1 MGDCLRAG
9 LSSHYVTSQLGQ
21 LSFASLQGR
30 LIDQG
35 RFSWGNGGNITSAGW
50 KVTLCDHI
58 WHVSSSSGEA
68 SCELLYSIYL
78 YLHVLVLPFWYRPT
92 RVVLEKGPL
101 NGRVCL
107 HVLIIRSCRW
117 SRVFI
122 CGAGIEMLTD
132 YAGLQKAG
140 SLRELPLSPSSC

>member
-21 LSFASLQGR
+21 LSFASL
-30 LIDQG
+30 QG

-107 HVLIIRSCRW
+107 HVLVIRSCRW

-132 YAGLQKAG
+132 YAGLKKAG